1 MRYVKVNFRGSHNS
15 SDFQKPPKL
24 QKINIKLSLLLKQ
37 CWYSSNAS
45 LTCLLYTKQS
55 VQTIIKLIMKCRLLY
70 FTKSNL
76 EKKSWFPENSEF
88 FEIHNFRQNA
98 PKLVT
103 TRRKFPGILV
113 DPSMR
118 LEKMSLHPRRAPS
131 RIYGFPGPPRRPFWT
146 LKRTPKNLFALNGL
160 YGGKKS
166 SNFGR
171 NFAKN
176 GDKILQKIH
185 ENVDLKKCSYQV
197 VKTETRR
204 LFFENIFYLFFF
216 RPKICT
222 WWPI

>member
-1 MRYVKVNFRGSHNS
+1 MQEYTRFSEFSTQN
-15 SDFQKPPKL
+15 SDFSREIFV
-24 QKINIKLSLLLKQ
+24 KIWN
-37 CWYSSNAS
+37 
-45 LTCLLYTKQS
+45 
-55 VQTIIKLIMKCRLLY
+55 
-70 FTKSNL
+70 FH
-76 EKKSWFPENSEF
+76 
-88 FEIHNFRQNA
+88 EISGS
-98 PKLVT
+98 PVT
-103 TRRKFPGILV
+103 KFPGILV
-113 DPSMR
+113 DNAPENAEIYGFHAFLGVKFGVFPGILVDLSTH
-118 LEKMSLHPRRAPS
+118 LEKVALYPRRAPS

-146 LKRTPKNLFALNGL
+146 LKKTPKNLFALNGL
-160 YGGKKS
+160 YGGKKWPI
-166 SNFGR
+166 FGR

>member
-1 MRYVKVNFRGSHNS
+1 MQEYTGFPEFSTQK
-15 SDFQKPPKL
+15 SDFSRE
-24 QKINIKLSLLLKQ
+24 I
-37 CWYSSNAS
+37 
-45 LTCLLYTKQS
+45 
-55 VQTIIKLIMKCRLLY
+55 
-70 FTKSNL
+70 FTKIWN
-76 EKKSWFPENSEF
+76 FH
-88 FEIHNFRQNA
+88 EISGS
-98 PKLVT
+98 PVT
-103 TRRKFPGILV
+103 KFPGILV
-113 DPSMR
+113 EKAPENTEIYGFPGFLGVKFRFFPGILVDLSR
-118 LEKMSLHPRRAPS
+118 FLEKVALYPRREPS

-160 YGGKKS
+160 YRGKKWPI
-166 SNFGR
+166 FGR

>member
-1 MRYVKVNFRGSHNS
+1 MQEYTCFPEFS
-15 SDFQKPPKL
+15 SWNLDFSRE
-24 QKINIKLSLLLKQ
+24 I
-37 CWYSSNAS
+37 
-45 LTCLLYTKQS
+45 
-55 VQTIIKLIMKCRLLY
+55 
-70 FTKSNL
+70 FTKIWNFHDILGSPVTKFPGIL
-76 EKKSWFPENSEF
+76 VEKAPENA
-88 FEIHNFRQNA
+88 EIYGFLLFLGV
-98 PKLVT
+98 KFGV
-103 TRRKFPGILV
+103 FPGILV
-113 DPSMR
+113 DPSR
-118 LEKMSLHPRRAPS
+118 FLEKVTLYPRREPS

-160 YGGKKS
+160 YGGKKRP
-166 SNFGR
+166 NFGR